1 MNTKSAFTVI
11 AYLLPEGG
19 HHVETVKATDGT
31 AAAVAIRER
40 LGLKRE
46 EFEIVAVARGAVAF
60 EVVDKKRLTLAPY
73 SATSP

>member
-1 MNTKSAFTVI
+1 MNTETEFTVI

-19 HHVETVKATDGT
+19 HHVETIQAADAT

-46 EFEIVAVARGAVAF
+46 EFEVVAVARRAVAF
-60 EVVDKKRLTLAPY
+60 EVVDEKRLTLAPY